1 MEVWPRPDR
10 AVGRTG
16 EGPERQQLAGPT
28 RPGSECRPAEHQYPT
43 GRSPSA
49 GRGRHDFS
57 QVATAGG
64 TVNHKRG
71 DRLYTEAQLQLRRR
85 TRKPV
90 PVGARQPLVR
100 PDAANEVWSMA
111 CVVDRRAEG
120 RGITCVTIVDD
131 ATHESLAS
139 VPERPRSGAHVTRIL
154 DQVATTRRV
163 PQVIRTAKGKE
174 FCGRAMLTWAHAHTV
189 TRRLIAP
196 GKPTQTAYIESF
208 HGRFRDECL
217 NEHWFLNLAHAQAI
231 IEAGRREYND
241 ERPKKAWGGLTPAA

>member
-90 PVGARQPLVR
+90 PVGACQPLVR

-217 NEHWFLNLAHAQAI
+217 NEH
-231 IEAGRREYND
+231 
-241 ERPKKAWGGLTPAA
+241 